1 MDKLDNIAQEIIQL
15 IGDEWIKQ
23 GHDLT
28 GAFVQ
33 GLSYEIVDNIIYIY
47 DTTNSG
53 YGKILNAGVSADR
66 IPFTTN
72 SERSERGWEKSPF
85 KTSKYIQGLVLYAKL
100 RKGANDKDAL
110 SIAFAIAHTQ
120 KKEGMPTKDSA
131 RFSKTGK
138 RTQFVEDATTDV
150 DKIVEKYMDQFV
162 NELIE
167 V

>member
-66 IPFTTN
+66 IPF
-72 SERSERGWEKSPF
+72 SPGSGAN
-85 KTSKYIQGLVLYAKL
+85 TSKYIQGLVRYARL
-100 RKGANDKDAL
+100 RMGASDKDAL
-110 SIAFAIAHTQ
+110 SIAFAIAHKH
-120 KKEGMPTKDSA
+120 KKEGMPTQESA
-131 RFSKTGK
+131 RFSSTGK
-138 RTQFVEDATTDV
+138 RTQFVEDATQEV

>member
-66 IPFTTN
+66 IPF
-72 SERSERGWEKSPF
+72 SPGSGA
-85 KTSKYIQGLVLYAKL
+85 KTSKYIQGLVRYARL
-100 RKGANDKDAL
+100 RMGASDKDAL
-110 SIAFAIAHTQ
+110 SIAFAIAHKH
-120 KKEGMPTKDSA
+120 KKEGMPTEDSI
-131 RFSKTGK
+131 RFSSTGK
-138 RTQFVEDATTDV
+138 RTQFVEDATQEV

>member
-1 MDKLDNIAQEIIQL
+1 MGTITIMDKLDNIAQEIIQL

-66 IPFTTN
+66 IPF
-72 SERSERGWEKSPF
+72 SPGSGA
-85 KTSKYIQGLVLYAKL
+85 KTSKYIQGLVRYAKL
-100 RKGANDKDAL
+100 RMGANDKDAL
-110 SIAFAIAHTQ
+110 SIAFAIAHKH
-120 KKEGMPTKDSA
+120 KKEGMPTEDSA

-138 RTQFVEDATTDV
+138 RTQFVEDATTEV

>member
-66 IPFTTN
+66 IPF
-72 SERSERGWEKSPF
+72 SPGSGA
-85 KTSKYIQGLVLYAKL
+85 KTSKYIQGLVRYARL
-100 RKGANDKDAL
+100 RMGASDKDAL
-110 SIAFAIAHTQ
+110 SIAFAIAHKH
-120 KKEGMPTKDSA
+120 KKEGMPTQESA
-131 RFSKTGK
+131 RFSSTGK
-138 RTQFVEDATTDV
+138 RTQFVEDATQEV

>member
-72 SERSERGWEKSPF
+72 SERSERGWEKSLF
-85 KTSKYIQGLVLYAKL
+85 KTSKYIQGLVRYARL
-100 RKGANDKDAL
+100 RMGASDKDAL
-110 SIAFAIAHTQ
+110 SIAFAIAHKH
-120 KKEGMPTKDSA
+120 KKEGMPTEDSN

-138 RTQFVEDATTDV
+138 RTQFVEDATTEV

>member
-66 IPFTTN
+66 IPF
-72 SERSERGWEKSPF
+72 SPGSGA
-85 KTSKYIQGLVLYAKL
+85 KTSKYIQGLVRYAKL
-100 RKGANDKDAL
+100 RMGASDKDAL
-110 SIAFAIAHTQ
+110 SIAFAIAHKH
-120 KKEGMPTKDSA
+120 KKEGMPTEDST